1 MLLDFDH
8 GFIKCLSICLLNDGF
23 SVMRCIQK
31 DNSKSSMGVIWR
43 SLTSAISSLT
53 GLITILVFQAPDLL
67 DCVCQGQPGCPKLIL
82 KTRDWSSLSYQL
94 IIFKKNAHLISLP
107 IMNQNIN
114 WLEMVRR

>member
-8 GFIKCLSICLLNDGF
+8 RFIKCLSICLLNDGF

-114 WLEMVRR
+114 WLEMVGR